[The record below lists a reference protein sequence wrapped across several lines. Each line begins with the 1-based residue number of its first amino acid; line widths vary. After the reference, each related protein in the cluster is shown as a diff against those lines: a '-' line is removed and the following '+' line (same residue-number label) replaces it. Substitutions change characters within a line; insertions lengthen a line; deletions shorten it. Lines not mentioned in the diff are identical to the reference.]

1 MEFCKFADFVKMQ
14 STFVDF
20 KIHTPFETI
29 DDADE
34 IVKMDYYIYNSI
46 DICHCVIMGLYLA
59 TDFIQHIPS

>member
-1 MEFCKFADFVKMQ
+1 MQ

-20 KIHTPFETI
+20 KIHTLLETI

-59 TDFIQHIPS
+59 TDIIQHIPS